1 MSVARE
7 TAAYREDEDPLGG
20 FLHEWVMP
28 QAGASTPGPKV
39 YEQYTAWADSIGSKP
54 MTAPV
59 FGRAFTERHDRLGF
73 PVRRRKVHGSPVYE
87 GLIVARPAE

>member
-1 MSVARE
+1 VARE

-20 FLHEWVMP
+20 FLREWVTA
-28 QAGASTPGPKV
+28 QAGASTTGPKV
-39 YEQYTAWADSIGSKP
+39 YEQYLAWAESIGAKP

-73 PVRRRKVHGSPVYE
+73 AVRRRKVHGSPIYE
-87 GLIVARPAE
+87 GLVVQRPSE